1 MLITAALTIA
11 ALFQGPEAARE
22 VLDDL
27 TRIPA
32 DRALY
37 DLVVPRPTPGM
48 DSGAQDR
55 WAGRLGYE
63 KEFLERS
70 AVPFLNRWGWPELWQ
85 MHRDDWDG
93 FLRSLGAL
101 APAPVAV
108 ECRLEE
114 RAGDDTRVL
123 LQSTLAVTPGELKV
137 VGETIERMA
146 LVDYH
151 VQIAQAAMVYE
162 PITAALVTGSQV
174 ALLLQPLPGGAWQAE
189 VIVRRTVDEP
199 GESIS
204 LGPDT
209 AGDGQ
214 RNPVAVGDAGVVMR
228 LEAGRTARLSLP
240 AEDGKTLVLT
250 LTAESR
256 SGGSGS
262 GEIAYVPTLARPAY
276 GFVAVRPAPMDDSG
290 WGHQEDL
297 TREDVEKT
305 LADLTSIDNAPA
317 PVAYKDAS
325 GLFVLRGEHV
335 AEAHSAL
342 IGAASA
348 RGRAAD
354 LIVDFTVSGG
364 ADGARSLG
372 RFAAPAVVG
381 VPAAFTAGR
390 MREVLTMWDAEV
402 AQGARL
408 PEPVFRLVEDGVRGT
423 VRVEADAAGGPRA
436 VYVDLHVSTLLDI
449 GEDTL
454 RVAQPSG
461 AKPYDGANLPAL
473 PAHDVRLEYPRVA
486 ATRITG
492 TFPLNGEGQ
501 ALVRRSVFSQFGS
514 GAFLEVRIQ
523 AR

>member
-1 MLITAALTIA
+1 MLITAALTVVAI
-11 ALFQGPEAARE
+11 LQGPEAARE
-22 VLDDL
+22 ALDDI

-32 DRALY
+32 QRELFQ
-37 DLVVPRPTPGM
+37 LVVPRPTPGR
-48 DSGAQDR
+48 DSGDQDR

-63 KEFLERS
+63 REFLERAS
-70 AVPFLNRWGWPELWQ
+70 VPFLNRWRWPDLWQ
-85 MHRDDWDG
+85 LHREDWDG
-93 FLRSLGAL
+93 FLERLVAL
-101 APAPVAV
+101 APAPVTV
-108 ECRLEE
+108 KCRLVEHE
-114 RAGDDTRVL
+114 GADVQVL
-123 LQSTLAVTPGELKV
+123 LQSTLNVIPGELEV

-162 PITAALVTGSQV
+162 PVTASLVTGSQV
-174 ALLLQPLPGGAWQAE
+174 SLLLQPLPGGSWQAE

-228 LEAGRTARLSLP
+228 LEADRPAHLSLP
-240 AEDGKTLVLT
+240 AEDGKTLTLT
-250 LTAESR
+250 LTAAVP
-256 SGGSGS
+256 SGGAGR
-262 GEIAYVPTLARPAY
+262 GNIAYVPTLARPAH
-276 GFVAVRPAPMDDSG
+276 GFVAVMPAPLGDSG
-290 WGHQEDL
+290 WGGQEDL
-297 TREDVEKT
+297 AHEDVEKT
-305 LADLTSIDNAPA
+305 LSDLTSIDNAPA

-325 GLFVLRGEHV
+325 GLFVLRGER
-335 AEAHSAL
+335 ASEAHDAL
-342 IGAASA
+342 VDAAAS
-348 RGRAAD
+348 RGRSANLVMD
-354 LIVDFTVSGG
+354 LAVVGEGVSE
-364 ADGARSLG
+364 RSLG
-372 RFAAPAVVG
+372 RLAAPVVMG

-390 MREVLTMWDAEV
+390 MREVLVMWDAEV

-423 VRVEADAAGGPRA
+423 VLVEDNAVGAPRA

-461 AKPYDGANLPAL
+461 AHLYDGAALPAL
-473 PAHDVRLEYPRVA
+473 PAHDVRVEFPRVA

-492 TFPLNGEGQ
+492 TFPLDVDGTT
-501 ALVRRSVFSQFGS
+501 LVRRSVFSQFGE